1 MTYRRLSMLL
11 KWLYVEFVL
20 RYFAFIEEEHCRFD

>member
-1 MTYRRLSMLL
+1 L

-20 RYFAFIEEEHCRFD
+20 RYFAFIEEEYCRFD